1 MTSPRFLVGIDLGTT
16 NTVVAFCEITD
27 NLEQSNVTLFDI
39 DQLIGP
45 GEVVRKPLLPSFR
58 YHPADGQIS
67 PSDLILPWES
77 VRTEGDIDNVIV
89 GEWARELGAKV
100 EGRQVSSAKSWLSH
114 QAVDRRSEI
123 LPWAGAADVEKV
135 SPVTA
140 SASYLNHIRQSW
152 NYRHPSNKLEDQDVV
167 VTVPASFDE
176 TARKLT
182 LEAAEQAGLGKI
194 VLLEEPQAVCY
205 DWYAR
210 HQHTASEELK
220 TLPLILVC
228 DVGGGTT
235 DLSLIEAKFD
245 SDELALDRIG
255 VGEHLMLGGDNLDLA
270 LAHLAEQRFSQ
281 SKKLNAANLT
291 KLIQQTRKA
300 KENLLS
306 ANAPDEV
313 KITMLGSG
321 SKLLGG
327 TKSVQLSK
335 QEVHQIALDGF
346 FPLSGFEEVPDKR
359 RSAVVEFGLPYVA
372 DPAVSKH
379 IAEFLTQ
386 HQQVSYA
393 ALNRANKLNLESNQD
408 LESNQNLESNQ
419 YLENGEGTEKPAIPV
434 GLLLNGGVFNSELVT
449 ERITQ
454 LLENWKGTPITVL
467 DNPHPDW
474 SVALGAVAFG
484 KARRGAQLKIGGG
497 AARSY
502 FLHLPEKNKMGKAL
516 CLLAKGTEEGHEIRL
531 SGRRFSLT
539 LGEPVKFNLLTST
552 HDSFGNTN
560 SGSNASIQNGM
571 MVDVDPDIFAPLPPY
586 ISTLESEG
594 ATLQA
599 NQKERVEVQ
608 LACQLTEVGTLKME
622 CVSTEDD
629 STENDS
635 KRWKLEFEVRNQ
647 QADDQENSS
656 FHPNLEECKTLISR
670 IYSGNKK
677 SAEGKEIKT
686 LPKDLER
693 KLGKREEWD
702 FATLRQLFDAFSQ
715 GRKRRRRSEQHE
727 KNWLRLAGFSMR
739 PGFGDPTDSWRI
751 EQIWSLYQQSIQFKN
766 HQGWTDWWVF
776 WRRVAGGLSQ
786 EQQETILADIA
797 KYLHPGAMKNP
808 QSAKAAQDMG
818 YESMVRL
825 SASLENL
832 DVEDKVLLAT
842 WYLSKAM
849 NHNQFEQ
856 AHWWALGRLAS
867 RTPLYGSQHNAIPRE
882 QIEQWL
888 PKLLELNWQKEQ
900 MIAFAVVMMCRKTGD
915 RLFDVSDDYREQVR
929 SKLKQSKVPESWISL
944 VEEVKEL
951 SESESKRV
959 FGDALPSGLTLISS

>member
-1 MTSPRFLVGIDLGTT
+1 MASPRFLVGIDLGTT
-16 NTVVAFCEITD
+16 NTVVAYCEITD
-27 NLEQSNVTLFDI
+27 NLEQSEVSLFDI

-58 YHPADGQIS
+58 YHPAIGQIS
-67 PSDLILPWES
+67 PSDLTLPWENEPVS
-77 VRTEGDIDNVIV
+77 GDISNVIV

-114 QAVDRRSEI
+114 QAVDRSSDI
-123 LPWAGAADVEKV
+123 LPWAGAQDVDKV
-135 SPVTA
+135 SPVIA
-140 SASYLNHIRQSW
+140 SASYLNHIRQAW

-182 LEAAEQAGLGKI
+182 LEAAELAGLNKI

-210 HQHTASEELK
+210 HQQTAADELK
-220 TLPLILVC
+220 ELPLILVC

-235 DLSLIEAKFD
+235 DLSLIEASF
-245 SDELALDRIG
+245 SSQDELALDRIG

-270 LAHLAEQRFSQ
+270 LAHLAESRFNQ
-281 SKKLNAANLT
+281 SKKLTAASLT

-306 ANAPDEV
+306 ASAPEEV

-327 TKSVQLSK
+327 TKSIGLSK

-346 FPLSGFEEVPDKR
+346 FPLSDFSEVPDKR

-379 IAEFLTQ
+379 VAEFLTQ
-386 HQQVSYA
+386 HQQVARA
-393 ALNRANKLNLESNQD
+393 ALGIEDDK
-408 LESNQNLESNQ
+408 QN
-419 YLENGEGTEKPAIPV
+419 AIPV

-449 ERITQ
+449 ERVTT
-454 LLENWKGTPITVL
+454 LLSDWRGAPVTVL

-502 FLHLPEKNKMGKAL
+502 FLHLQEKNKMGKAL

-539 LGEPVKFNLLTST
+539 LGEPVRFNLLTST
-552 HDSFGNTN
+552 HDTLTNNT
-560 SGSNASIQNGM
+560 AIQNGV
-571 MVDVDPDIFAPLPPY
+571 MVDVDPDLFAPLPPY
-586 ISTLESEG
+586 ITTLEGEG
-594 ATLQA
+594 AELQA

-622 CVSTEDD
+622 CVSAED
-629 STENDS
+629 DS
-635 KRWKLEFEVRNQ
+635 KRWELEFEVRNKQ
-647 QADDQENSS
+647 TDDSEQVKL
-656 FHPNLEECKTLISR
+656 HPKLNECKELIAR
-670 IYSGNKK
+670 LYSGNKK
-677 SAEGKEIKT
+677 SAESKEIKT
-686 LPKDLER
+686 LAKDLEK
-693 KLGKREEWD
+693 KLGKRDEWD
-702 FATLRQLFDAFSQ
+702 FTTLRQLFDTFAQ

-727 KNWLRLAGFSMR
+727 KNWLRLAGFALR

-751 EQIWSLYQQSIQFKN
+751 EQVWGLYQQNIQFKN

-776 WRRVAGGLSQ
+776 WRRIAGGLSQ

-825 SASLENL
+825 AASLEHL
-832 DVEDKVLLAT
+832 EVEDKVLLAT
-842 WYLSKAM
+842 WFLSKAI

-856 AHWWALGRLAS
+856 AHWWAMGRLAS
-867 RTPLYGSQHNAIPRE
+867 RTPLYGSQHNVIPRE
-882 QIEQWL
+882 QAEQWL
-888 PKLLELNWQKEQ
+888 PKLLEQNWQKEP
-900 MIAFAVVMMCRKTGD
+900 MIAFAAVMICRKTGD
-915 RLFDVSDDYREQVR
+915 RLFDISDDYREQVLA
-929 SKLKQSKVPESWISL
+929 KLKQSKVPESWVSL

-951 SESESKRV
+951 SESESRRI
-959 FGDALPSGLTLISS
+959 FGDALPSGLTLVNN

>member
-1 MTSPRFLVGIDLGTT
+1 MASPRFLVGIDLGTT
-16 NTVVAFCEITD
+16 NTVVAYCEITD
-27 NLEQSNVTLFDI
+27 NLEQSEVSLFDI

-58 YHPADGQIS
+58 YHPAVGQIS
-67 PSDLILPWES
+67 PSDLTLPWENEPVS
-77 VRTEGDIDNVIV
+77 GDISNVIV

-114 QAVDRRSEI
+114 QAVDRSSDI
-123 LPWAGAADVEKV
+123 LPWAGAQDVDKV
-135 SPVTA
+135 SPVIA
-140 SASYLNHIRQSW
+140 SASYLNHIRQAW

-182 LEAAEQAGLGKI
+182 LEAAQLAGLKKI

-210 HQHTASEELK
+210 HQQTAADELK
-220 TLPLILVC
+220 ELPLILVC

-235 DLSLIEAKFD
+235 DLSLIEASF
-245 SDELALDRIG
+245 SSQDELALDRIG

-270 LAHLAEQRFSQ
+270 LAHLAESRFNQ
-281 SKKLNAANLT
+281 SKKLTAASLT

-306 ANAPDEV
+306 ASAPEEV

-327 TKSVQLSK
+327 TKSIGLSK

-346 FPLSGFEEVPDKR
+346 FPLSDFSEVPDKR

-379 IAEFLTQ
+379 VAEFLTQ
-386 HQQVSYA
+386 HQQVARA
-393 ALNRANKLNLESNQD
+393 ALGIEDDK
-408 LESNQNLESNQ
+408 QN
-419 YLENGEGTEKPAIPV
+419 AIPV

-449 ERITQ
+449 ERVTT
-454 LLENWKGTPITVL
+454 LLSDWRGAPVTVL

-502 FLHLPEKNKMGKAL
+502 FLHLQEKNKMGKAL

-539 LGEPVKFNLLTST
+539 LGEPVRFNLLTST
-552 HDSFGNTN
+552 HDTLTNNT
-560 SGSNASIQNGM
+560 AIQNGV
-571 MVDVDPDIFAPLPPY
+571 MVDVDPDLFAPLPPY
-586 ISTLESEG
+586 ITTLEGEG
-594 ATLQA
+594 AELQA

-622 CVSTEDD
+622 CVSAED
-629 STENDS
+629 DS
-635 KRWKLEFEVRNQ
+635 KRWELEFEVRNKQ
-647 QADDQENSS
+647 TDDSEQVKL
-656 FHPNLEECKTLISR
+656 HPKLNECKELIAR
-670 IYSGNKK
+670 LYSGNKK
-677 SAEGKEIKT
+677 SAESKEIKT
-686 LPKDLER
+686 LAKDLEKR
-693 KLGKREEWD
+693 LGKRDEWD
-702 FATLRQLFDAFSQ
+702 FTTLRQLFDTFAQ

-727 KNWLRLAGFSMR
+727 KNWLRLAGFALR

-751 EQIWSLYQQSIQFKN
+751 EQVWGLYQQNIQFKN

-776 WRRVAGGLSQ
+776 WRRIAGGLSQ

-808 QSAKAAQDMG
+808 QSAKTAQDMG

-825 SASLENL
+825 SASLEHL
-832 DVEDKVLLAT
+832 EVEDKVLLAT
-842 WYLSKAM
+842 WFLSKAI
-849 NHNQFEQ
+849 NHNQSEQ
-856 AHWWALGRLAS
+856 AHWWAMGRLAS
-867 RTPLYGSQHNAIPRE
+867 RTPLYGSQHNVIPRE
-882 QIEQWL
+882 QAEQWL
-888 PKLLELNWQKEQ
+888 PKLLEQNWQKEP
-900 MIAFAVVMMCRKTGD
+900 MIAFAAVMICRKTGD
-915 RLFDVSDDYREQVR
+915 RLSDISDDYREQVLA
-929 SKLKQSKVPESWISL
+929 KLKQSKVPESWVSL

-951 SESESKRV
+951 SENESKRI
-959 FGDALPSGLTLISS
+959 FGDALPSGLTLVNN

>member
-1 MTSPRFLVGIDLGTT
+1 MASPRFLVGIDLGTT

-27 NLEQSNVTLFDI
+27 DLQQSKVSLFDI

-58 YHPADGQIS
+58 YHPAEGQIS
-67 PSDLILPWES
+67 PNDLTLPWDNQP
-77 VRTEGDIDNVIV
+77 VEGDIKHLIV

-114 QAVDRRSEI
+114 QAVDRNSDI
-123 LPWAGAADVEKV
+123 LPWAGASDVDKV
-135 SPVTA
+135 SPVIA
-140 SASYLNHIRQSW
+140 SASYLNHIRQAW
-152 NYRHPSNKLEDQDVV
+152 NYRNPSNKLEDQEVV

-182 LEAAEQAGLGKI
+182 LEAAQLAGFHKI

-210 HQHTASEELK
+210 HQQTAADELK
-220 TLPLILVC
+220 DLPLILVC

-235 DLSLIEAKFD
+235 DLSLIEAKFNQ
-245 SDELALDRIG
+245 DELALDRIG

-270 LAHLAEQRFSQ
+270 LAHLAESRFSQ
-281 SKKLNAANLT
+281 SKKLNAASLT

-300 KENLLS
+300 KEQLLS
-306 ANAPDEV
+306 SGAPDEV

-327 TKSVQLSK
+327 TKSIGLTK

-346 FPLSGFEEVPDKR
+346 FPLSDFSQTPDKR

-379 IAEFLTQ
+379 VAEFLGL

-393 ALNRANKLNLESNQD
+393 ALGQEDTS
-408 LESNQNLESNQ
+408 
-419 YLENGEGTEKPAIPV
+419 KPAIPV
-434 GLLLNGGVFNSELVT
+434 GILLNGGVFNSDLVT
-449 ERITQ
+449 QRVTQ
-454 LLENWKGTPITVL
+454 LLGNWRGAPVTVL

-502 FLHLPEKNKMGKAL
+502 FLHLQEKNKMGKAL
-516 CLLAKGTEEGHEIRL
+516 CLLAKRTEEGHEIRL

-539 LGEPVKFNLLTST
+539 LGEPVRFNLLTST
-552 HDSFGNTN
+552 HDTLTN
-560 SGSNASIQNGM
+560 DAQIQNGVI
-571 MVDVDPDIFAPLPPY
+571 VDVDPDIFAPLPPY
-586 ISTLESEG
+586 ISTLEGEG
-594 ATLQA
+594 AELQA

-622 CVSTEDD
+622 CVSVDD
-629 STENDS
+629 DA
-635 KRWKLEFEVRNQ
+635 KRWALEFEVRNQ
-647 QADDQENSS
+647 KAEQSEEEVLSPRLA
-656 FHPNLEECKTLISR
+656 ECKELITR

-677 SAEGKEIKT
+677 SADSKEIKT
-686 LPKDLER
+686 LAKDLEK
-693 KLGKREEWD
+693 KLGKRDEWD
-702 FATLRQLFDAFSQ
+702 FATLRHLFDAFAQ

-727 KNWLRLAGFSMR
+727 KNWLRLAGFSLR
-739 PGFGDPTDSWRI
+739 PGFGDATDSWRI
-751 EQIWSLYQQSIQFKN
+751 EQVWGLYQQNIQFKN

-776 WRRVAGGLSQ
+776 WRRIAGGLSQ

-808 QSAKAAQDMG
+808 QSAKAAQEMG

-825 SASLENL
+825 AASLEHL
-832 DVEDKVLLAT
+832 EVEDKVLLSS
-842 WYLSKAM
+842 WFLNKAL
-849 NHNQFEQ
+849 NFNQFEQ

-867 RTPLYGSQHNAIPRE
+867 RTPLYGSQHNVIPRE
-882 QIEQWL
+882 QAEQWL
-888 PKLLELNWQKEQ
+888 PKLLDKNWQKEP
-900 MIAFAVVMMCRKTGD
+900 MIAFAAVMICRKTGD
-915 RLFDVSDDYREQVR
+915 RLFDISDEFRVQVLE
-929 SKLKQSKVPESWISL
+929 KLKQSKASPSWITL
-944 VEEVKEL
+944 VEEVSEL

-959 FGDALPSGLTLISS
+959 FGDALPSGLTLVNH

>member
-1 MTSPRFLVGIDLGTT
+1 MASPRFLVGIDLGTT
-16 NTVVAFCEITD
+16 NTVVAYCEITD
-27 NLEQSNVTLFDI
+27 NLEQSEVSLFDI

-58 YHPADGQIS
+58 YHPAVGQIS
-67 PSDLILPWES
+67 PSDLTLPWENEPVS
-77 VRTEGDIDNVIV
+77 GDISNVIV

-114 QAVDRRSEI
+114 QAVDRSSDI
-123 LPWAGAADVEKV
+123 LPWAGAQDVDKV
-135 SPVTA
+135 SPVIA
-140 SASYLNHIRQSW
+140 SASYLNHIRQAW

-182 LEAAEQAGLGKI
+182 LEAAQLAGLKKI

-210 HQHTASEELK
+210 HQQTAADELK
-220 TLPLILVC
+220 ELPLILVC

-235 DLSLIEAKFD
+235 DLSLIEASF
-245 SDELALDRIG
+245 SSQDELALDRIG

-270 LAHLAEQRFSQ
+270 LAHLAERRFNQ
-281 SKKLNAANLT
+281 SKKLTAASLT

-306 ANAPDEV
+306 ASAPEEV

-327 TKSVQLSK
+327 TKSIGLSK

-346 FPLSGFEEVPDKR
+346 FPLSDFSEVPDKR

-379 IAEFLTQ
+379 VAEFLTQ
-386 HQQVSYA
+386 HQQVARA
-393 ALNRANKLNLESNQD
+393 ALGIEDDK
-408 LESNQNLESNQ
+408 QN
-419 YLENGEGTEKPAIPV
+419 AIPV

-449 ERITQ
+449 ERVTT
-454 LLENWKGTPITVL
+454 LLSDWRGAPVTVL

-502 FLHLPEKNKMGKAL
+502 FLHLQEKNKMGKAL

-539 LGEPVKFNLLTST
+539 LGEPVRFNLLTST
-552 HDSFGNTN
+552 HDTLTNNT
-560 SGSNASIQNGM
+560 AIQNGV
-571 MVDVDPDIFAPLPPY
+571 MVDVDPDLFAPLPPY
-586 ISTLESEG
+586 ITTLEGEG
-594 ATLQA
+594 AELQA

-622 CVSTEDD
+622 CVSAED
-629 STENDS
+629 DS
-635 KRWKLEFEVRNQ
+635 KRWELEFEVRNKQ
-647 QADDQENSS
+647 TDDSEQVKL
-656 FHPNLEECKTLISR
+656 HPKLNECKELIAR
-670 IYSGNKK
+670 LYSGNKK
-677 SAEGKEIKT
+677 SAESKEIKT
-686 LPKDLER
+686 LAKDLEK
-693 KLGKREEWD
+693 KLGKRDEWD
-702 FATLRQLFDAFSQ
+702 FTTLRQLFDTFAQ

-727 KNWLRLAGFSMR
+727 KNWLRLAGFALR

-751 EQIWSLYQQSIQFKN
+751 EQVWGLYQQNIQFKN

-776 WRRVAGGLSQ
+776 WRRIAGGLSQ

-825 SASLENL
+825 SASLEHL
-832 DVEDKVLLAT
+832 EVEDKVLLAT
-842 WYLSKAM
+842 WFLSKAI

-856 AHWWALGRLAS
+856 AHWWAMGRLAS
-867 RTPLYGSQHNAIPRE
+867 RTPLYGSQHNVVPRE
-882 QIEQWL
+882 QAEQWL
-888 PKLLELNWQKEQ
+888 PKLLEQNWQKEP
-900 MIAFAVVMMCRKTGD
+900 MIAFAAVMICRKTGD
-915 RLFDVSDDYREQVR
+915 RLFDISDDYREQVLA
-929 SKLKQSKVPESWISL
+929 KLKQSKVPESWVSL

-951 SESESKRV
+951 SESESKRI
-959 FGDALPSGLTLISS
+959 FGDALPSGLTLVNN